1 MALHDLIYRV
11 VSPVDKWLSDKNRGT
26 MLNVGDTAPDFTV
39 KSHQGKDVRLQDY
52 RGKNVVLYFYPK
64 ADTPGCTAQSCGFRD
79 RMSDYEKKNTV
90 VLGVSFDTVAENKAF
105 ADKFGF
111 PFLLLCDTDKMIGL
125 AYGAAKTK
133 DDGAPA
139 RIGYVIDPQGKVKAA
154 YPRVDAR
161 TFPSTVINEI

>member
-11 VSPVDKWLSDKNRGT
+11 VSPIDKWLTEKNRGK
-26 MLNVGDTAPDFTV
+26 MLNVGDTAPEFTV
-39 KSHQGKDVRLQDY
+39 KSHQGKDISLKDF

-79 RMSDYEKKNTV
+79 RMADYEKKNTV
-90 VLGVSFDTVAENKAF
+90 VLGVSFDSVVENKAF

-111 PFLLLCDTDKMIGL
+111 PFLLLCDTEKKIGL
-125 AYGAAKTK
+125 AYGAANSKE
-133 DDGAPA
+133 DGHPA
-139 RIGYVIDPQGKVKAA
+139 RIGYVIDPQGKVKGA
-154 YPRVDAR
+154 YPKVDAR